1 MLCSLRADDDQTF
14 ELFNRFDLFIFVWLD
29 AVGHEGFEE
38 GAGLLDVV
46 GDFVETSVFWDV
58 ARRQ

>member
-14 ELFNRFDLFIFVWLD
+14 ELFDRFDLFIFVWLD
-29 AVGHEGFEE
+29 TVGHEGFEE
-38 GAGLLDVV
+38 GTGLLDVV
-46 GDFVETSVFWDV
+46 GDFVETSVFGNV